1 MPTHS
6 SLLRDSSFSVEN
18 ASNITGRWVLI
29 VNWPGLERILKYL
42 QSPSAFVVEDGRCFE
57 DIIVKEYCKQFIR
70 SYSGKAEF
78 RSKLRKSRVKEEV
91 LMQFESVRRK
101 RNKEESYLSFSFSE
115 DVRRSRGE
123 ILKILSAYREK

>member
-1 MPTHS
+1 MMQTMIFF
-6 SLLRDSSFSVEN
+6 LRTV
-18 ASNITGRWVLI
+18 
-29 VNWPGLERILKYL
+29 LKYL
-42 QSPSAFVVEDGRCFE
+42 QSPSSFIVEDGRCFE

-78 RSKLRKSRVKEEV
+78 QSKLRKSRVKEEV

-123 ILKILSAYREK
+123 ILNILSAYREK

>member
-1 MPTHS
+1 
-6 SLLRDSSFSVEN
+6 
-18 ASNITGRWVLI
+18 
-29 VNWPGLERILKYL
+29 L
-42 QSPSAFVVEDGRCFE
+42 QSPTSFVVEDGRCFE

-78 RSKLRKSRVKEEV
+78 QSKLRKSRVKEEV
-91 LMQFESVRRK
+91 LMQFESVRRT